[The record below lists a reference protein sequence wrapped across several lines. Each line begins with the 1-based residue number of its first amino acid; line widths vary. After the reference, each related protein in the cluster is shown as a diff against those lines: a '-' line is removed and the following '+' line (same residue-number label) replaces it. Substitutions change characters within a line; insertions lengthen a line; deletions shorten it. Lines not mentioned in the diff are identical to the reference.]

1 MPNHPKLSFSP
12 KYGALFRD
20 IDLMLGTVSYP
31 AHHLMSNID
40 IESGIEIEKR
50 DKILR

>member
-1 MPNHPKLSFSP
+1 MMIFLL
-12 KYGALFRD
+12 YIGALFRD

-31 AHHLMSNID
+31 AHHLLSNAD
-40 IESGIEIEKR
+40 IENGIEPERR